1 MTPQPLD
8 EAEGKRRMRELAEAP
23 PTRRQRI
30 RSRLAEGVPWPLRR
44 AWRAVDGA
52 VHRLIDRLRPRMSS
66 ASAPPQA

>member
-1 MTPQPLD
+1 MTAQPLD

-23 PTRRQRI
+23 PTRRPRI
-30 RSRLAEGVPWPLRR
+30 WSRLAEGVPWPLRR

-52 VHRLIDRLRPRMSS
+52 VHRLIDRLRPRTSS